1 MNLALFCSLN
11 SSVKGEK
18 RFDLTSKFQ
27 GFGAAIQEKVTF
39 ACAEYSED
47 SWNKEFLLTIQ
58 FGHSHYPANNTVA
71 YVQYKVN
78 STFSGVELT
87 LVDYLKFT
95 ETYVKVHMSRLLV
108 QHLQAEIS

>member
-18 RFDLTSKFQ
+18 RFDLTPKFQ

-39 ACAEYSED
+39 VCAEYSED

-58 FGHSHYPANNTVA
+58 FDGLG
-71 YVQYKVN
+71 YVQYTVK
-78 STFSGVELT
+78 STFSGMELK
-87 LVDYLKFT
+87 LVDYFKFT
-95 ETYVKVHMSRLLV
+95 ETYAKIHMSHMLV
-108 QHLQAEIS
+108 QHLLAEIS